1 MMGKREGATAFF
13 LALLMVAF
21 AVPSAGQ
28 QPPAQQ
34 PAAQQPAAQQPGKT
48 NEGVDL
54 SYKREVFAYPER
66 GRRDPFLPL
75 TSTAGV
81 GPRFEELALQGIMY
95 SPVRHQSVALLAAGE
110 RIFTVHP
117 GDVVGN
123 ARVVEISPT
132 RVVFAVN
139 NFGTVR
145 QQMLELK
152 QKEGAGG

>member
-1 MMGKREGATAFF
+1 MMGMREGATVFF
-13 LALLMVAF
+13 LALALASF
-21 AVPSAGQ
+21 ATPGAGQ
-28 QPPAQQ
+28 QPPAKQ
-34 PAAQQPAAQQPGKT
+34 PAAQQAGKSS
-48 NEGVDL
+48 EEVDL
-54 SYKREVFAYPER
+54 SYQREVFTYPER

-75 TSTAGV
+75 TSATGV

-95 SPVRHQSVALLAAGE
+95 SPVRGRSVALLVAGK

-123 ARVVEISPT
+123 ARVVEIDPT

-152 QKEGAGG
+152 RKEGAGG

>member
-1 MMGKREGATAFF
+1 MRTRAGAGPIF
-13 LALLMVAF
+13 LACVMALF
-21 AVPSAGQ
+21 AVPAAAQ
-28 QPPAQQ
+28 QTAAKQ
-34 PAAQQPAAQQPGKT
+34 PAAQAQAGNA
-48 NEGVDL
+48 NEKVNL
-54 SYKREVFAYPER
+54 SYEREVYTYTAR

-75 TSTAGV
+75 TDAAGV
-81 GPRFEELALQGIMY
+81 GPRFEELSLQGIMY
-95 SPVRHQSVALLAAGE
+95 SPARGQSVALLAAGK

-123 ARVVEISPT
+123 ARVVEIDPD

-152 QKEGAGG
+152 RKEGAGG

>member
-1 MMGKREGATAFF
+1 MMGTREGAVVFL
-13 LALLMVAF
+13 LALTLVSF
-21 AVPSAGQ
+21 ATPSAGQ
-28 QPPAQQ
+28 QPPAQR
-34 PAAQQPAAQQPGKT
+34 PAAQQAGKA
-48 NEGVDL
+48 NEEIDL
-54 SYKREVFAYPER
+54 SYRREVFTYPER

-75 TSTAGV
+75 TTAEGV
-81 GPRFEELALQGIMY
+81 GPRFEDLTLQGIMY
-95 SPVRHQSVALLAAGE
+95 SPVRGQSVALLVAGK

-123 ARVVEISPT
+123 ARVVEIDPT

-152 QKEGAGG
+152 RKEGAGG

>member
-1 MMGKREGATAFF
+1 MGKREGATAFV
-13 LALLMVAF
+13 LALMMAVF

-34 PAAQQPAAQQPGKT
+34 PAAQQPAAQPGNAK
-48 NEGVDL
+48 EAVDL
-54 SYKREVFAYPER
+54 SYKREVFTYPER

-95 SPVRHQSVALLAAGE
+95 SPVRHQSVALLAAGN

-123 ARVVEISPT
+123 ARVVEIGPT

>member
-1 MMGKREGATAFF
+1 MRTRAAAGAIF
-13 LALLMVAF
+13 LACITVML
-21 AVPSAGQ
+21 AVPAAAQ
-28 QPPAQQ
+28 QPPAKP
-34 PAAQQPAAQQPGKT
+34 PAAQAQQAGKT
-48 NEGVDL
+48 NENVNL
-54 SYKREVFAYPER
+54 SYEREVYTYPGR

-75 TSTAGV
+75 TDASGV
-81 GPRFEELALQGIMY
+81 GPRFEELSLQGIMY
-95 SPVRHQSVALLAAGE
+95 SPARRRSVALLAAGK

-123 ARVVEISPT
+123 ARVVEIDPD

-152 QKEGAGG
+152 RKEGAGG

>member
-1 MMGKREGATAFF
+1 MMRTHEGASVFF
-13 LALLMVAF
+13 LALLMALF
-21 AVPSAGQ
+21 AAPAVGQ
-28 QPPAQQ
+28 QPPANQ
-34 PAAQQPAAQQPGKT
+34 PAAQQAGKA
-48 NEGVDL
+48 NEEVDL
-54 SYKREVFAYPER
+54 SYRREVFTYPER

-75 TSTAGV
+75 TSATGV

-95 SPVRHQSVALLAAGE
+95 SPVRGKSVALLAAGN
-110 RIFTVHP
+110 RIFTVHS

-123 ARVVEISPT
+123 ARVVEIDPT

-152 QKEGAGG
+152 RKEGAGG